1 MANFDVTQHFMVPKH
16 LILSEK
22 EAESLLEQFNVTKE
36 ELPKIKIT
44 DPAIANLKPKLGDIV
59 RIEKESIFKDPIN
72 YYRVVV

>member
-22 EAESLLEQFNVTKE
+22 EAESLLEQFKVTRD
-36 ELPKIKIT
+36 ELPKIKIS

-59 RIEKESIFKDPIN
+59 KIEKESIFKDPIN

>member
-22 EAESLLEQFNVTKE
+22 EASDLLAKFNVSRD
-36 ELPKIKIT
+36 ELPKIKIS
-44 DPAIANLKPKLGDIV
+44 DPAITNLKPKLGDIV
-59 RIEKESIFKDPIN
+59 KIEKESIFKDPIE

>member
-16 LILSEK
+16 LILSDK
-22 EAESLLEQFNVTKE
+22 EAESLLEQFKVTRD
-36 ELPKIKIT
+36 ELPKIKIS
-44 DPAIANLKPKLGDIV
+44 DPAIVNLKPKLGDIV